1 MGFDINVFK
10 TNGITNGGA
19 RPSLFDVQ
27 FTPPAIGAG
36 NVTQKIPF
44 FVSAANLPASEIGII
59 EVPYFGR
66 KIKVAGDRTYPNWTF
81 KVMLDEDFALRTMF
95 EQWANFMNQTV
106 ANLRSPDVDGASAT
120 GPSGYKTDFVVT
132 QYAKDGTTIQQYTI
146 VGGWPTN
153 VEAIPLDWN
162 TTNTIEE
169 FNVTIAYDYW
179 TIASGALGAGST

>member
-1 MGFDINVFK
+1 MAFDINQFK
-10 TNGITNGGA
+10 SNGITNGGA
-19 RPSLFDVQ
+19 RPSLFEVN
-27 FTPPAIGAG
+27 FTPPSFGGA
-36 NVTQKIPF
+36 NLTNKVPF
-44 FVSAANLPASEIGII
+44 FVSATQLPASEIGII

-81 KVMLDEDFALRTMF
+81 KVMLDEDFQMRTMF

-106 ANLRSPDVDGASAT
+106 ANIRDPDIDGASAT

-132 QYAKDGTTIQQYTI
+132 QYAKTGAPIQEYTI

-153 VEAIPLDWN
+153 VEAISLDWN

-179 TIASGALGAGST
+179 TIENGILGAGSV